1 MFYDTV
7 ENGSNDL
14 LKYFKDLKELV
25 LISCMAQTSL
35 KSSNV
40 KINKIDNQ
48 GGREADLAPK
58 RIFWGSLFKKS
69 HPFLPKK

>member
-1 MFYDTV
+1 M

-25 LISCMAQTSL
+25 MISCMAQTSL

-48 GGREADLAPK
+48 GRREADLAPK
-58 RIFWGSLFKKS
+58 RIFWGIFIKKVTPTFAKKVMFK
-69 HPFLPKK
+69 